1 VLDVGVRA
9 GLELIGDDA
18 ALGDRFEGNRPD
30 ELRRRVRHDRDDVV
44 AALLKPSRDFDGLV
58 RADAPGDA
66 ERDQAHNNW

>member
-1 VLDVGVRA
+1 
-9 GLELIGDDA
+9 
-18 ALGDRFEGNRPD
+18 
-30 ELRRRVRHDRDDVV
+30 V